1 MRDGGKE
8 GGRECVRR
16 EQEMGRE
23 EDMRLSPVKD
33 SRKTLGNEMVYP
45 GVYCFKS
52 KTMTMIRWGKLPRA
66 VVKVGVPR
74 GPGAVEGK
82 GELLVVLVLLTPHPK
97 GGEHL
102 DLPAGAGPSGRPAA
116 RHKGT
121 GMPEEKATQ
130 AACLRSTPA
139 RGM

>member
-1 MRDGGKE
+1 
-8 GGRECVRR
+8 
-16 EQEMGRE
+16 MGRE

-82 GELLVVLVLLTPHPK
+82 GELLVVLVLLTPHPESR
-97 GGEHL
+97 EHL
-102 DLPAGAGPSGRPAA
+102 LQNRKSSQNSCRPSTHSHHPPIRTGDPTLAHSMCRPAA
-116 RHKGT
+116 GFSAKVSH
-121 GMPEEKATQ
+121 E
-130 AACLRSTPA
+130 
-139 RGM
+139 